1 MDVRAA
7 AGGGYSSIGSGGS
20 GTHILCPKCKRDMGG
35 PKLLTTVC
43 ARCFAEVS
51 RGFQEAVDEGQQ
63 RTSEATWTRDLTD
76 MGRVA
81 KVAKAVLG
89 ADAEPG
95 HVASVQEIMAIAR
108 HEAAIA
114 MQAVQRGR
122 ATRRSPGMAAAWH
135 GGGGNG
141 AVPDAVVG
149 ASMVVDDGTGTG
161 AYRYRPGTPVG
172 GTRLQISSSG
182 ETVSIY
188 ASAEEEA
195 AALAAAEAAADA
207 LIEAEKA
214 AALAA
219 AEAAAD
225 ALIEADL
232 GRRES
237 CPPACPADL
246 GHCGSCSDGAGGDG
260 AGGDGDG
267 RAAPSAARRT
277 SSDAESL
284 PSCSRPSLGACP
296 TISERSR
303 REPDHLGP
311 SLGARPTNGSVRRAV
326 KDIEQSMR
334 AGGDE
339 ADGGDDGGAAPPP
352 IAGALPFF
360 DTFKWSKALVD
371 AESSLPMAWE
381 AIGPV
386 DRVEG
391 LRAVFG
397 QRVARAPP
405 PRAKRPPPSPVA
417 RPPSIALP
425 TARRE
430 EIEHMLAQFAT
441 VFEALGARGARRSE
455 REPHTTARE
464 LQLAIVMLDPLV
476 LGTRAV
482 SSDEVAAA
490 NARLL
495 ALVRCLPPPA
505 REWHKAPIDAST
517 EGIPTEIASL
527 SPPLSHSPPLPS
539 PFSLST
545 EKRASLSRPA
555 QTIGPKPS
563 ESEAISVESPLNL
576 PPRPNHQAQTIG
588 RLCATGA
595 GEWSAHECTFLER
608 LAAIEDGRGLRGAE
622 EFVWRMLPLE
632 AVRARLGA
640 LHAAHFGLP
649 ARVPACASALRE
661 LTHACHQVTDAAC
674 QGGVLANLLGRVLA
688 FGNHLNARHA
698 EHARAKGFALTS
710 LLELGRYPCPPD
722 VPHGLRGATLL
733 QLLAA
738 HLLLDLRRTL
748 SKRCFPN
755 EAAALATAA
764 RAIGASVREEL
775 SSVLRL
781 ETKDFEVRAQALGLY
796 SELRDLAEQMRVAQ
810 RHLAQISAEIHIRA
824 DGAQDGAQGSAQ
836 DGAQDGASTIEHR
849 YDSER
854 SSQGVERT
862 SQGASAARAPG
873 AARGVS
879 ARREDHQVLMSAS
892 AADDLLAQLDS
903 ELRPEIRKV
912 VLRQLNGA
920 WLGAWLSACS
930 RWVPCVHSLLEEST
944 ADNDSDLVGDGGA
957 PLPSSS
963 EIEVAACDALDAD
976 AASLKRLV
984 ADANAAMAAVAD
996 TFGSTFRDGAAHERV
1011 DPRMHLEALRAF
1023 VPELERALRSV
1034 LALPELLR
1042 LAKK

>member
-1 MDVRAA
+1 
-7 AGGGYSSIGSGGS
+7 
-20 GTHILCPKCKRDMGG
+20 MGG

-63 RTSEATWTRDLTD
+63 HMSEAARTRDLPT
-76 MGRVA
+76 MGG
-81 KVAKAVLG
+81 VAKAVLG

-122 ATRRSPGMAAAWH
+122 ATRRSPGMVAAWH
-135 GGGGNG
+135 GGSCGNG
-141 AVPDAVVG
+141 AVSGAVAGV
-149 ASMVVDDGTGTG
+149 SMVVDDGTGT
-161 AYRYRPGTPVG
+161 YRPGTPVG
-172 GTRLQISSSG
+172 GKRLQISSSG
-182 ETVSIY
+182 ETISVYS
-188 ASAEEEA
+188 SAEEQA

-207 LIEAEKA
+207 LLEAEQAAALAAAEAAADALVEAEQA

-237 CPPACPADL
+237 CPSACPADL
-246 GHCGSCSDGAGGDG
+246 GDCASCSHGAGGDGAGGDRAGGDG

-267 RAAPSAARRT
+267 RAAPSAARRA

-284 PSCSRPSLGACP
+284 PSCSRPTLGPTLGPTFGLTLPTLGPTFGLTLPTLGPTLGACP
-296 TISERSR
+296 S
-303 REPDHLGP
+303 
-311 SLGARPTNGSVRRAV
+311 NGSVRRAV
-326 KDIEQSMR
+326 NDIEQSIHRAVHSQIEPSMR
-334 AGGDE
+334 SGGDE
-339 ADGGDDGGAAPPP
+339 ADGGDGGGAAPPP

-360 DTFKWSKALVD
+360 DALKLSKALVD
-371 AESSLPMAWE
+371 ADSSLPMAWE

-391 LRAVFG
+391 LRVVFG
-397 QRVARAPP
+397 RRVARTPP
-405 PRAKRPPPSPVA
+405 PRAKRTPPSPVA

-430 EIEHMLAQFAT
+430 EIEYMLAQFAT
-441 VFEALGARGARRSE
+441 HFESLGARGARQSE

-464 LQLAIVMLDPLV
+464 LQLAIVVLDPLV

-505 REWHKAPIDAST
+505 RDWHKAPIDAST
-517 EGIPTEIASL
+517 EDVPTDKA
-527 SPPLSHSPPLPS
+527 P
-539 PFSLST
+539 
-545 EKRASLSRPA
+545 LSRPA
-555 QTIGPKPS
+555 R
-563 ESEAISVESPLNL
+563 VL
-576 PPRPNHQAQTIG
+576 G

-595 GEWSAHECTFLER
+595 GEWTAHECTFLER
-608 LAAIEDGRGLRGAE
+608 LAAIEDGRGLSGAE
-622 EFVWRMLPLE
+622 EFIWRMLPLD
-632 AVRARLGA
+632 AVRTRLGA
-640 LHAAHFGLP
+640 LHAVHFGLP

-661 LTHACHQVTDAAC
+661 LTHACNQVTDAAC
-674 QGGVLANLLGRVLA
+674 QGGVLANVLGRVLA

-710 LLELGRYPCPPD
+710 LLELSRYPCPPD

-733 QLLAA
+733 HLLAA
-738 HLLLDLRRTL
+738 HLLLDLQRTL
-748 SKRCFPN
+748 DQRSFPN
-755 EAAALATAA
+755 ETAAALATA
-764 RAIGASVREEL
+764 RAIGASVREEV
-775 SSVLRL
+775 SSLLRL
-781 ETKDFEVRAQALGLY
+781 DTKDFEVRAQALGLY

-810 RHLAQISAEIHIRA
+810 RHVAEIHFRQVE
-824 DGAQDGAQGSAQ
+824 DSAQ
-836 DGAQDGASTIEHR
+836 DSASTTEHR

-854 SSQGVERT
+854 SSQGT
-862 SQGASAARAPG
+862 SAARAPG

-879 ARREDHQVLMSAS
+879 ARRDAHQVLMSAA

-903 ELRPEIRKV
+903 ELRQETRKI

-920 WLGAWLSACS
+920 WLRAWLSACS
-930 RWVPCVHSLLEEST
+930 RWVSCVHTLPDESAVVST
-944 ADNDSDLVGDGGA
+944 ADDASDLFGADLFGDGGA
-957 PLPSSS
+957 PLPSSFG
-963 EIEVAACDALDAD
+963 IEVTACDALDAD
-976 AASLKRLV
+976 AATLKRLV
-984 ADANAAMAAVAD
+984 ADANAAMAAVEG
-996 TFGSTFRDGAAHERV
+996 TFGSTFHNGEAHERV

-1042 LAKK
+1042 LLKK